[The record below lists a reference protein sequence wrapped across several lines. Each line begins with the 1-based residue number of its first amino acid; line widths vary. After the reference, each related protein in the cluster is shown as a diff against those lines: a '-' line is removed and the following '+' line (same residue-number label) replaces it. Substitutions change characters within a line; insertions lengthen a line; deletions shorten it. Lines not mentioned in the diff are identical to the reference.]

1 MTRQQGLRLG
11 LSGDCDQ
18 HERGGADKRS
28 QSGYEGSSSF
38 HVFILSFFRLIILSS
53 DFKRSGSWQ
62 HCMTLSHGILTHNEC
77 FV

>member
-38 HVFILSFFRLIILSS
+38 HVFILSFFRLIILSL
-53 DFKRSGSWQ
+53 KGQAVGS
-62 HCMTLSHGILTHNEC
+62 TA
-77 FV
+77 